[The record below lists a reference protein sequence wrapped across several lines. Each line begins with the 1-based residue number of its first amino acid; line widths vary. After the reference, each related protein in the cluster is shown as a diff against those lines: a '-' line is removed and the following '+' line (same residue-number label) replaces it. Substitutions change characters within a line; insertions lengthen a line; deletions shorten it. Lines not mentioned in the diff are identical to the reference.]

1 MTNDPTW
8 HLEAIEDEDGAQL
21 DAAIDFPDSSVEI
34 TVAAPDVLVAVNR
47 FGDLINGWKKYLPE
61 PDPDRVVLDTA
72 TIAAMLKGES
82 K

>member
-1 MTNDPTW
+1 MTNSPEW
-8 HLEAIEDEDGAQL
+8 HLQAVEDEDGGVL
-21 DAAIDFPDSSVEI
+21 EAAIDFPDSAVEI
-34 TVAAPDVLVAVNR
+34 SVAAPDIIAAVNR
-47 FGDLINGWKKYLPE
+47 FSDLINGWRDYLPE